1 MKKSPH
7 EIVRRTRGRD
17 TTRELLARGFD
28 LDGTAGDNQIIGT
41 NTTDRIHGLDG
52 NDTLIGLG
60 GSDSLYGGA
69 GDDQLHGDA
78 DTVSVPLA
86 EQGNDRMRWRTRSEN
101 ISKKTAA
108 NDEIANAWRVAA

>member
-17 TTRELLARGFD
+17 
-28 LDGTAGDNQIIGT
+28 
-41 NTTDRIHGLDG
+41 TTDRIHGLDG

-60 GSDSLYGGA
+60 GNDSLYGGA

-78 DTVSVPLA
+78 DTVSV
-86 EQGNDRMRWRTRSEN
+86 EVDDIRVRRRTHTATFN
-101 ISKKTAA
+101 NSKAA
-108 NDEIANAWRVAA
+108 NDETTNAWRIAA